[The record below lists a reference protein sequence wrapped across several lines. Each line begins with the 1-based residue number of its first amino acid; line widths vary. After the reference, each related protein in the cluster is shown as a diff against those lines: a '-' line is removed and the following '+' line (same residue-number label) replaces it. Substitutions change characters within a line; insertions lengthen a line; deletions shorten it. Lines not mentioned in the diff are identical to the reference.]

1 MELGGKGNKMTK
13 RGEKVTDEFDAESE
27 DGQRF
32 HIFVYTT
39 MIDTQTMR
47 DANSPPCE
55 GMKEART
62 TEGYHCNYIDDETFE
77 IVQLGLQVKRV
88 K

>member
-1 MELGGKGNKMTK
+1 VAKKW
-13 RGEKVTDEFDAESE
+13 EKLTDEFDAESE

-32 HIFVYTT
+32 HVLVYTT
-39 MIDTQTMR
+39 MIDTRTMR
-47 DANSPPCE
+47 DATSPPCE
-55 GMKEART
+55 GMKEALT
-62 TEGYHCNYIDDETFE
+62 TEGYHCNYIDDNTFE